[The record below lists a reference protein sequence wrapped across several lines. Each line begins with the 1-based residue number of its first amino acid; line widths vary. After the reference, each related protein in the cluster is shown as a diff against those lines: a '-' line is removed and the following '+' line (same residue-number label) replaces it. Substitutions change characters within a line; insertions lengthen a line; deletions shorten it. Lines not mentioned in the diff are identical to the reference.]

1 MQTSQKPEN
10 TILTTQEGLEVEL
23 LNYGATL
30 KTIRVKV
37 GDEFVNVLLNYPVD
51 EDYLRDEVYLGA
63 TVGRYAG
70 RLSTPDP
77 QLELAGTFFT
87 EWFQV

>member
-30 KTIRVKV
+30 KSIRVKV
-37 GDEFVNVLLNYPVD
+37 GDDFVNVLLNYPVD
-51 EDYLRDEVYLGA
+51 QGPCKLSLRQ
-63 TVGRYAG
+63 
-70 RLSTPDP
+70 RLIRKLS
-77 QLELAGTFFT
+77 
-87 EWFQV
+87 